1 MVAILVIIT
10 IAAFLVVD
18 AFVRRRQLAHQ
29 PVRVFASS
37 FVREALQ
44 KVWLG
49 HPALTPA
56 DFRPRPD
63 RFYDPGHTF
72 VELEPDGTVAVG
84 VDRFLR
90 EMMADFRLVGLV
102 TPGQTV
108 SRGQPIA
115 ELRSNGRTARV
126 LSPVDGVVAQL
137 LPAMPDEGVEPPLY
151 TIAPQNL
158 SEHLNRMSVGEQAL
172 LWLKDEIAKLHGVA
186 EQLLPTPALVG
197 ATSADGGLARDPLVS
212 VCDEAQFSEFKN
224 TFGLM

>member
-1 MVAILVIIT
+1 MVTILVILT
-10 IAAFLVVD
+10 IAIFLVIDV
-18 AFVRRRQLAHQ
+18 FVRRRQLAYQ
-29 PVRVFASS
+29 PARVFASS

-44 KVWLG
+44 KVWMG

-63 RFYDPGHTF
+63 RYYDPGHTF
-72 VELEPDGTVAVG
+72 VELEPDGTVAIG
-84 VDRFLR
+84 VDRFVR

-126 LSPVDGVVAQL
+126 LSPIDGVVTHL
-137 LPAMPDEGVEPPLY
+137 HPAIPDEGVEPPLY

-158 SEHLNRMSVGEQAL
+158 SEHLNRMSVGEQTL
-172 LWLKDEIAKLHGVA
+172 MWLKGEIVKLQGVA
-186 EQLLPTPALVG
+186 AQLMPKPALVG

-212 VCDEAQFSEFKN
+212 ECDEAQFTKIKN